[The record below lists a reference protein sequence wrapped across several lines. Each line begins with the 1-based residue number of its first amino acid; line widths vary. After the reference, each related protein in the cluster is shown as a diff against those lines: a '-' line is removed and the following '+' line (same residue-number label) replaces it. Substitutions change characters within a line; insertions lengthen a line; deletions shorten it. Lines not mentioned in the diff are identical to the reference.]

1 MELLENSSD
10 FHWRRTLVKSFIVLC
25 SWHVD
30 EQRCLHSEMFFY
42 LTRDT
47 ADGLTIQL
55 SYHYSDRQE
64 VMSIT
69 EAKFLFWC
77 FLQREVGGF

>member
-1 MELLENSSD
+1 
-10 FHWRRTLVKSFIVLC
+10 
-25 SWHVD
+25 
-30 EQRCLHSEMFFY
+30 MFFY

-77 FLQREVGGF
+77 FLQREVGGFWKVQLTQHNRTKDRMVI